1 MKRLLVIAAGYLQ
14 TFLIKKAKA
23 LGYHVIAI
31 DGNPNAIGFRF
42 ADESACI
49 DITDPEACIRYAS
62 SKHINGVVTAASDY
76 GVISAGETAK
86 ALKLPG
92 LNPEVARLIKNK
104 FLVRKCLFQKRV
116 DDTQQAYQVDET
128 TDICKISKTLV
139 FPVMVKP
146 CDGSGSRGASRVD
159 CRDELAPAI
168 KYAIDGSLT
177 HRAIIESFIT
187 GQEYGVESFVY
198 DGEVHILGV
207 MKKWM
212 TVAPYYAE
220 LGHAIPSGLSTVLEA
235 KVRNCVTSAIKALG
249 VNFGS
254 VNMDLLITADCK
266 VHIVDVG
273 ARMGGNLIGSHII
286 PMGTGVD
293 YMGAII
299 QAAMGDKVNLK
310 GTEVSNVA
318 TKLLALTPGR
328 VVSLPNFESLEKT
341 CDVKIEHHLSVGDE
355 ITSYRTNLDGCGYI
369 IATGESAAEAEC
381 KAAKALALLDK
392 TIQRAK

>member
-207 MKKWM
+207 MKNSSSLLCRTWTCNSLRLVNSLGGKSQ
-212 TVAPYYAE
+212 E
-220 LGHAIPSGLSTVLEA
+220 LCN
-235 KVRNCVTSAIKALG
+235 KRNQSAWSQLRICEHGFAHNSRLQ
-249 VNFGS
+249 
-254 VNMDLLITADCK
+254 
-266 VHIVDVG
+266 
-273 ARMGGNLIGSHII
+273 GSHSRCRR
-286 PMGTGVD
+286 PDGGKPHRLTH
-293 YMGAII
+293 
-299 QAAMGDKVNLK
+299 N
-310 GTEVSNVA
+310 SN
-318 TKLLALTPGR
+318 GHR
-328 VVSLPNFESLEKT
+328 
-341 CDVKIEHHLSVGDE
+341 C
-355 ITSYRTNLDGCGYI
+355 
-369 IATGESAAEAEC
+369 
-381 KAAKALALLDK
+381 
-392 TIQRAK
+392 